1 MAAVMYSSV
10 MFVHEEEEDLALG
23 GLGRSNGPAQLGRF
37 LFFNSFFSFSVSDFI
52 HIFFIL
58 APNKFKSISRIF

>member
-1 MAAVMYSSV
+1 MGGGGEDVTAMAVVMYSSV

-37 LFFNSFFSFSVSDFI
+37 LFF
-52 HIFFIL
+52 
-58 APNKFKSISRIF
+58 

>member
-1 MAAVMYSSV
+1 MAAVMYNSLT
-10 MFVHEEEEDLALG
+10 FVHEEEEDLALG

-37 LFFNSFFSFSVSDFI
+37 FFFILFFSFFVSDFI

-58 APNKFKSISRIF
+58 APNKFKAISKIF